1 MIPTSNSG
9 NGISTT
15 SKLFQKAIQKL
26 FNTKFYN
33 YDKTISSFGLLR
45 QEKATLTLKKFQ
57 KINSQTFK
65 CFQIL
70 SQSDFFTFE

>member
-15 SKLFQKAIQKL
+15 SKLPRKAIQKL
-26 FNTKFYN
+26 FNTKSYN
-33 YDKTISSFGLLR
+33 YDYPIPDPGLLR
-45 QEKATLTLKKFQ
+45 EEKAILNLKKFQ

>member
-15 SKLFQKAIQKL
+15 SKLSRKAIQKL

-33 YDKTISSFGLLR
+33 YDLPIPDPGLLC
-45 QEKATLTLKKFQ
+45 QEKATLTLK
-57 KINSQTFK
+57 IFK
-65 CFQIL
+65 KLIFKPLKYNQIL
-70 SQSDFFTFE
+70 FQSDLITFE